1 MFSRLTARFPT
12 AVASAIYLVVTA
24 LAYMPL
30 WMGRVLLPEMSDQ
43 RDGYAFRSFAA
54 EHVKQF
60 GEIPGWYPH
69 IFGGM
74 PYSANTAHG
83 DTFFPTALLRL
94 VFPAD
99 VGMALGFFVF
109 TVLAGIFTFMFL
121 RALRLSWA
129 ASFVVGVASMFTGQ
143 VMSMASPGHDGKL
156 FVSALLPLALFFL
169 YRATVLRDWRQYVY
183 FGVTVGFSLLTPH
196 FQMTYYMLMA
206 AGFFWAYMVF
216 FSDERAGAAPWWK
229 SALLFGGALV
239 IGVGIAAIQ
248 LAPFAHYLPFSPRG
262 VAGSSSTGWDYA
274 IGWSMPPEEILNT
287 VWPAFSG
294 MLDDYWGRNQFKL
307 HSEYIG
313 VGVVLLALLGFRV
326 PSHRRMAWFFV
337 FLAVYGTL
345 FAFGGYTWFYR
356 IPYTLLPLIKGT
368 RAVSMIFTL
377 TSFSIA
383 VLAAFGTQWLA
394 SRATVVK
401 SSGKQARY
409 TSGRGAVIP
418 TLSDRTLA
426 GVTRPMA
433 IGVIVLGVFALLAA
447 AGAWRPLMESFEGA
461 SRYINQ
467 VCSPNIALC
476 IDRSYPAFVAD
487 TFRVVIFGI
496 AIAAMTLP
504 TVRRRWSS
512 ESWALVVAAIVMIDL
527 YTVERRYLR
536 FSPRASVTLAAD
548 DVVRTLQRDSS
559 VFRVLPLDP
568 EYMGNNYLMVH
579 GLRTTFGYNGQ
590 ELHRYDELLGG
601 KNVWGLPQPWPYAG
615 NTNLWSVLGVKYVI
629 LSDSVTLPIIERV
642 AGPLRTR
649 AGRTAYV
656 YRVVNPA
663 PYAFLVRDALR
674 IAESDAQV
682 FATVLNPRFDP
693 RRLLLLPAD
702 APVGR
707 DSLAQLPPP
716 VEIATTVREERA
728 GRIEV
733 QLATPPADSMYL
745 YVAENW
751 FPYWRATVDGRPA
764 PVVRAQG
771 SMMAVRVPPGARTVV
786 LQFHSDSYPTGR
798 TITLITILGVVA
810 LIVVTSVMARRRR
823 AEVPVP
829 AGAAA

>member
-12 AVASAIYLVVTA
+12 AVASAIYIVVTA
-24 LAYMPL
+24 LAYWPL
-30 WMGRVLLPEMSDQ
+30 WTGKVLLPEMSDQ

-54 EHVKQF
+54 EYVKRF

-129 ASFVVGVASMFTGQ
+129 ASFVGGAAYMFSGQ

-156 FVSALLPLALFFL
+156 FVSALLPLALLFL
-169 YRATVLRDWRQYVY
+169 YRATALRDWRQYVY

-216 FSDERAGAAPWWK
+216 FSDEKAGAAPWWT
-229 SALLFGGALV
+229 SALLFGGALA

-294 MLDDYWGRNQFKL
+294 FFDSYWGRNQFKL
-307 HSEYIG
+307 HSEYMG
-313 VGVVLLALLGFRV
+313 AAVVLLALLSFRL

-337 FLAVYGTL
+337 FLAVYGAL
-345 FAFGGYTWFYR
+345 FALGGYTPFYR
-356 IPYTLLPLIKGT
+356 IPYALLPLIKGT
-368 RAVSMIFTL
+368 RAVSMIYTL

-409 TSGRGAVIP
+409 TSGRGAAIP

-426 GVTRPMA
+426 GVPRPMA

-447 AGAWRPLMESFEGA
+447 AGAWRPLMESFQGA
-461 SRYINQ
+461 ARYGNGN
-467 VCSPNIALC
+467 CPGNIAAC
-476 IDRSYPAFVAD
+476 IDRSYPVFIAD
-487 TFRVVIFGI
+487 AFRVLIFGI
-496 AIAAMTLP
+496 AIAAMTLS

-512 ESWALVVAAIVMIDL
+512 ESWALVVAAIVVIDL

-559 VFRVLPLDP
+559 VFRVLPLDS

-579 GLRTTFGYNGQ
+579 GVRTTFGYNGQ

-601 KNVWGLPQPWPYAG
+601 KNIWATQQWRDAA
-615 NTNLWSVLGVKYVI
+615 NINLWALLGVKYLI
-629 LSDSVTLPIIERV
+629 LSDSVTAPIIERF
-642 AGPLRTR
+642 AGPLRTH

-674 IAESDAQV
+674 VTQPDDQV

-716 VEIATTVREERA
+716 VEIATTVREDRA
-728 GRIEV
+728 GRIDV

-751 FPYWRATVDGRPA
+751 FPYWRAAADGRPA
-764 PVVRAQG
+764 QVVRAQG
-771 SMMAVRVPPGARTVV
+771 SMMAVRVPPGARSVV
-786 LQFHSDSYPTGR
+786 LEFHSDSYVTGR

-810 LIVVTSVMARRRR
+810 LIVVTSVLARRRR
-823 AEVPVP
+823 ADLPVP